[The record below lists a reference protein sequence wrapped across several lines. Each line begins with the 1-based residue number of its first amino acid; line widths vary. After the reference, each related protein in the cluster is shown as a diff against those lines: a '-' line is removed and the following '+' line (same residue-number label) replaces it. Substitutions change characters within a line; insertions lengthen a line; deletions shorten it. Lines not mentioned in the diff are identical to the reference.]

1 MLLCR
6 CGAAAQKLILIA
18 MVVVSIPTRRIQLL
32 SAKSVRTLHS
42 LSHTSIYCV
51 LCGIQD
57 EAEIK
62 KKHKKYNFEFYPS
75 CIDSGNTD
83 RGPSV

>member
-1 MLLCR
+1 
-6 CGAAAQKLILIA
+6 

-32 SAKSVRTLHS
+32 SAKSVRTLHF
-42 LSHTSIYCV
+42 LSHTSMYCV

-62 KKHKKYNFEFYPS
+62 K
-75 CIDSGNTD
+75 T
-83 RGPSV
+83 